1 MMKVTR
7 KNVRNEVLAIAND
20 TDGLF
25 NKLLF
30 EVNNL
35 KSEIELDQNHHGDG
49 ALFDNLVAIYEQL
62 AIISEKLGYDI
73 NWVRKEYQRNKKRR
87 GQIKW
92 N

>member
-1 MMKVTR
+1 M
-7 KNVRNEVLAIAND
+7 EE
-20 TDGLF
+20 F
-25 NKLLF
+25 NRLLF

-73 NWVRKEYQRNKKRR
+73 NWVRQEYQKNRNEEVKSNE
-87 GQIKW
+87 IK
-92 N
+92 